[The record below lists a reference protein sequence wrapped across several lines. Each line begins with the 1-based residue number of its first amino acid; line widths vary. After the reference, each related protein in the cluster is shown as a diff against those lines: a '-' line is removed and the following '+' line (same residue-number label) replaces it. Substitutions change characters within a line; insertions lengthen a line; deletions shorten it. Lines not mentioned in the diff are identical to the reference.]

1 MTAHCEWCPF
11 PGCDSCAYKGG
22 ETVTAQQDSG
32 APSLYTE
39 GASNEAAPA
48 GAANTS
54 CSGASPFKMGRT
66 YRDGTP

>member
-1 MTAHCEWCPF
+1 MTDHCPGCPF

-32 APSLYTE
+32 AQLAYTE

-48 GAANTS
+48 GNRGLTT
-54 CSGASPFKMGRT
+54 RT
-66 YRDGTP
+66 VEES